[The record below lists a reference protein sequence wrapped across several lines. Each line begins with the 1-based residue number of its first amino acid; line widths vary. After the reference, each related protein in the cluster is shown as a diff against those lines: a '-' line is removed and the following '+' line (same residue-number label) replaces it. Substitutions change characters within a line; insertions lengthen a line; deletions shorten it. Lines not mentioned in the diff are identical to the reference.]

1 MESPNR
7 IDLRLTDG
15 GGGSGRIAEA
25 FAVIPEPVVLTE
37 EEEEEESWAVS
48 PLGTTAEEEE
58 EEVESIAG
66 ARTAPRLRP
75 LPLNTGLI
83 G

>member
-25 FAVIPEPVVLTE
+25 FAVIPEPVVFT